1 MTSTA
6 AEAHADLIRRFY
18 DALGRRDAP
27 AMARCYAPDATFSD
41 PAFPRLDAAAAA
53 AMWRML
59 CARGKDLSVVV
70 SGVEA
75 DDESGRAHWRATY
88 SFGSA
93 RRPVVNEIDATFV
106 FAEGRIFRHVDRYDL
121 RRWAAQALGPLG
133 RVLGGTPLLAPLVR
147 RQAATALAAWRAK
160 ERPVRG

>member
-1 MTSTA
+1 M
-6 AEAHADLIRRFY
+6 
-18 DALGRRDAP
+18 
-27 AMARCYAPDATFSD
+27 
-41 PAFPRLDAAAAA
+41 
-53 AMWRML
+53 
-59 CARGKDLSVVV
+59 
-70 SGVEA
+70 
-75 DDESGRAHWRATY
+75 
-88 SFGSA
+88 
-93 RRPVVNEIDATFV
+93 VNEIDATFV